1 VKSILTTPFRPISRN
16 RASHRSSQGVIYGD
30 MIKQSGEDITIN
42 YDGKLDPNGFDKM
55 YVYHG
60 NDWSGSLNIFGG
72 IENYPAGKLQQF
84 SNFKGEVISLG
95 IPFPAYHELIE
106 SKGSFSIEINFDN
119 LKRMHETSEVVI
131 HPNKT
136 LNLVLG
142 DSHCICMYRP
152 GWMVHSVP
160 FKTLYGGLN
169 DEVEGYPSPF
179 KFSSYKVPF
188 AHNVEFYFGN
198 IDIRHHLCRQ
208 ENPEQSTKDLVK
220 KYVERIGSFRDLKSV
235 SIYEP
240 LPIENE
246 SRKIPKT
253 GWYKGSPFYGSWEQR
268 NNIRNVFIET
278 LEEYCE
284 KSDVNLIKWTK
295 KLLNSSKEL
304 GFEYMEKP
312 QSVHLSREY
321 YPYWT
326 GDESTLS
333 NFFNGV

>member
-1 VKSILTTPFRPISRN
+1 MKSILTTLFRPISRSKT
-16 RASHRSSQGVIYGD
+16 SHRSSQGVIYGD
-30 MIKQSGEDITIN
+30 MIKQSGEDVVVN
-42 YDGKLDPNGFDKM
+42 YDGKLDPNEFDKM

-72 IENYPAGKLQQF
+72 IENYSAGKLQQF

-95 IPFPAYHELIE
+95 IPFPAYHELIQT
-106 SKGSFSIEINFDN
+106 KGNFSIEINFDN
-119 LKRMHETSEVVI
+119 LKRMYETSEVVI
-131 HPNKT
+131 HPHET

-152 GWMVHSVP
+152 GWMVHSIP

-169 DEVEGYPSPF
+169 DEVEGHPSPF
-179 KFSSYKVPF
+179 RISSYEVPF

-208 ENPEQSTKDLVK
+208 ANPEQSTKDLVK
-220 KYVERIGSFRDLKSV
+220 KYVEKVGNLRLKSV

-246 SRKIPKT
+246 SRKIPKS
-253 GWYKGSPFYGSWEQR
+253 GWHKGTPFYGNWTQR
-268 NNIRNVFIET
+268 NKIRNVFIES

-284 KSDVNLIKWTK
+284 KNDINLIRWTN

-326 GDESTLS
+326 GDDSSLS
-333 NFFNGV
+333 DFFNGA